1 MPEAVAV
8 VDSPWSWFC
17 HRLAMAY
24 GYGNGNHDVAVYL
37 ALSLFLI
44 GRVHKEYAND
54 FLVL

>member
-24 GYGNGNHDVAVYL
+24 GSMEMEIMML
-37 ALSLFLI
+37 LSISLSLFLM